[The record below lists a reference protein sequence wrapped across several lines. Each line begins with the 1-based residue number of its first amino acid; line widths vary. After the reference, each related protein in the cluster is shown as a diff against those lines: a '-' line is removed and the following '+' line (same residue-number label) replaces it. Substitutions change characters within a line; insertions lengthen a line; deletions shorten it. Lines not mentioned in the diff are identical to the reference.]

1 MAYHCQHLCLLGVF
15 LGPASSVT
23 GVAGGGQ
30 STPRAVLQP
39 PPTLCGGTQIGW
51 VMGVEST

>member
-23 GVAGGGQ
+23 GVAGGGK